1 MNDNL
6 IICIFGSEDR
16 NKYTH
21 YRMRTLPLFE
31 EFKNSYICRKKR
43 SQMIK
48 TYLSGRYFQFDSDNH
63 VSFCP
68 KCQIAGK
75 RYRAFREELETEINK
90 EIEVP
95 EDFASKV
102 IASLDK
108 KVKTTTNK
116 GTKIILLTL
125 LGLVSLVI
133 LILGRK
139 RSSKEIEKE

>member
-1 MNDNL
+1 MK
-6 IICIFGSEDR
+6 S
-16 NKYTH
+16 
-21 YRMRTLPLFE
+21 LFE

-43 SQMIK
+43 TKMIK
-48 TYLSGRYFQFDSDNH
+48 TYLSGTYFQFDSDNH

-68 KCQIAGK
+68 KCQLAGK
-75 RYRAFREELETEINK
+75 RYRAFREELETEVEK

-102 IASLDK
+102 IASQDK

-125 LGLVSLVI
+125 LGLLSLVI

>member
-1 MNDNL
+1 MK
-6 IICIFGSEDR
+6 S
-16 NKYTH
+16 
-21 YRMRTLPLFE
+21 LFE

-43 SQMIK
+43 TKMIK
-48 TYLSGRYFQFDSDNH
+48 TYLSGIYFQFDSDNH

-68 KCQIAGK
+68 KCQLAGK
-75 RYRAFREELETEINK
+75 RYRAFREELETEVQK

-102 IASLDK
+102 VASLDK

-125 LGLVSLVI
+125 LGLVSLLI

-139 RSSKEIEKE
+139 RSSKELDKD

>member
-1 MNDNL
+1 
-6 IICIFGSEDR
+6 
-16 NKYTH
+16 
-21 YRMRTLPLFE
+21 MRSLFE
-31 EFKNSYICRKKR
+31 EIKNSYICRKKR
-43 SQMIK
+43 NHMIK
-48 TYLSGRYFQFDSDNH
+48 TYLSGTYFQFDSDNH

-75 RYRAFREELETEINK
+75 RYRAFREELETELNK
-90 EIEVP
+90 DVEVP
-95 EDFASKV
+95 EDFASRV

-125 LGLVSLVI
+125 LGLVSLLI

-139 RSSKEIEKE
+139 RSSKKLDKE

>member
-1 MNDNL
+1 MK
-6 IICIFGSEDR
+6 S
-16 NKYTH
+16 
-21 YRMRTLPLFE
+21 LFE
-31 EFKNSYICRKKR
+31 EFKNSYTCRKKR
-43 SQMIK
+43 TKMIK
-48 TYLSGRYFQFDSDNH
+48 TYLSGTYFQFDSDNH

-68 KCQIAGK
+68 KCQLAGK
-75 RYRAFREELETEINK
+75 RYRAFREELETEVEK

-125 LGLVSLVI
+125 LGLVSVVI

>member
-1 MNDNL
+1 MK
-6 IICIFGSEDR
+6 S
-16 NKYTH
+16 
-21 YRMRTLPLFE
+21 LFE

-43 SQMIK
+43 TKMIK
-48 TYLSGRYFQFDSDNH
+48 TYLSGTYFQFDSDNH

-68 KCQIAGK
+68 KCQLAGK
-75 RYRAFREELETEINK
+75 RYRAFREELETEVNK
-90 EIEVP
+90 EVEVP

-116 GTKIILLTL
+116 GTKIILLTV

>member
-1 MNDNL
+1 MK
-6 IICIFGSEDR
+6 S
-16 NKYTH
+16 
-21 YRMRTLPLFE
+21 LFE
-31 EFKNSYICRKKR
+31 EIKNSYICRKRR

-48 TYLSGRYFQFDSDNH
+48 TYLSGKFFQFDADNH

-75 RYRAFREELETEINK
+75 RYRAFREELETEVNK
-90 EIEVP
+90 EVEIP
-95 EDFASKV
+95 EDFASRV
-102 IASLDK
+102 IDSLDK
-108 KVKTTTNK
+108 KVKTTSNK
-116 GTKIILLTL
+116 GAKIILLTL

>member
-1 MNDNL
+1 MK
-6 IICIFGSEDR
+6 S
-16 NKYTH
+16 
-21 YRMRTLPLFE
+21 LFE

-48 TYLSGRYFQFDSDNH
+48 TYLSGSYFQFDSDNH

-75 RYRAFREELETEINK
+75 RYRAFREELETEVNK
-90 EIEVP
+90 EVEVP

-102 IASLDK
+102 VASLDK

-116 GTKIILLTL
+116 GTKIILLIL
-125 LGLVSLVI
+125 IGLVSLVI

-139 RSSKEIEKE
+139 RSSKETDKE

>member
-1 MNDNL
+1 M
-6 IICIFGSEDR
+6 
-16 NKYTH
+16 KT
-21 YRMRTLPLFE
+21 LFE
-31 EFKNSYICRKKR
+31 ELKNSYICRKKR

-63 VSFCP
+63 VSFCT

-75 RYRAFREELETEINK
+75 RYRAFREELETEVNK
-90 EIEVP
+90 EVEVP

-139 RSSKEIEKE
+139 RSSNEIEKE

>member
-1 MNDNL
+1 M
-6 IICIFGSEDR
+6 
-16 NKYTH
+16 KT
-21 YRMRTLPLFE
+21 LFE
-31 EFKNSYICRKKR
+31 ELKNSYICRKKR

-63 VSFCP
+63 V
-68 KCQIAGK
+68 IA
-75 RYRAFREELETEINK
+75 
-90 EIEVP
+90 
-95 EDFASKV
+95 D
-102 IASLDK
+102 LDK

>member
-1 MNDNL
+1 MK
-6 IICIFGSEDR
+6 S
-16 NKYTH
+16 
-21 YRMRTLPLFE
+21 LFE

-43 SQMIK
+43 TKMIK
-48 TYLSGRYFQFDSDNH
+48 TYLSGTYFQFDSDNH

-68 KCQIAGK
+68 KCQMAGK
-75 RYRAFREELETEINK
+75 RYRAFREELETEVEK

-116 GTKIILLTL
+116 GTKIILLTV

>member
-1 MNDNL
+1 MK
-6 IICIFGSEDR
+6 S
-16 NKYTH
+16 
-21 YRMRTLPLFE
+21 LFE

-48 TYLSGRYFQFDSDNH
+48 TYLSGSYFQFDSDNH

-75 RYRAFREELETEINK
+75 RYRAFREELETEVNK
-90 EIEVP
+90 EVEVP

-102 IASLDK
+102 VASLDK

-139 RSSKEIEKE
+139 RSSKEIDKE

>member
-1 MNDNL
+1 M
-6 IICIFGSEDR
+6 
-16 NKYTH
+16 KT
-21 YRMRTLPLFE
+21 LFE
-31 EFKNSYICRKKR
+31 ELKNSYICRKKR
-43 SQMIK
+43 SQKIK

-63 VSFCP
+63 HSICP

-75 RYRAFREELETEINK
+75 RYRAFREELETEVNK
-90 EIEVP
+90 EVEVP

>member
-1 MNDNL
+1 MK
-6 IICIFGSEDR
+6 S
-16 NKYTH
+16 
-21 YRMRTLPLFE
+21 LFE

-48 TYLSGRYFQFDSDNH
+48 TYLSGSYFQFDSDNH

-75 RYRAFREELETEINK
+75 RYRAFREELETEIKK
-90 EIEVP
+90 EVEVP

>member
-1 MNDNL
+1 MK
-6 IICIFGSEDR
+6 S
-16 NKYTH
+16 
-21 YRMRTLPLFE
+21 LFE

-90 EIEVP
+90 EVEVP

-108 KVKTTTNK
+108 K
-116 GTKIILLTL
+116 
-125 LGLVSLVI
+125 LVN
-133 LILGRK
+133 
-139 RSSKEIEKE
+139 

>member
-1 MNDNL
+1 MKS
-6 IICIFGSEDR
+6 I
-16 NKYTH
+16 
-21 YRMRTLPLFE
+21 FE

-48 TYLSGRYFQFDSDNH
+48 TYLSGSYFQFDSDNH

-75 RYRAFREELETEINK
+75 RYRAFREELETEVNK
-90 EIEVP
+90 EVEVP

-102 IASLDK
+102 VASLDK

-125 LGLVSLVI
+125 LGLVSLLI

-139 RSSKEIEKE
+139 RSSKEIDKE